1 MDLPDSVNPSA
12 TQEDES
18 EWLGGCHYVEWL
30 MCSMQ
35 TQHTCLQTWL
45 LAALM
50 IYMVKNQASKKTSES
65 ILSLLNNEQKEIPL
79 N

>member
-30 MCSMQ
+30 MCSM
-35 TQHTCLQTWL
+35 
-45 LAALM
+45 
-50 IYMVKNQASKKTSES
+50 
-65 ILSLLNNEQKEIPL
+65 
-79 N
+79 